1 MKIIKSLGMV
11 LYLILVIILTICLFT
26 INPFKG
32 SKIGNKTII
41 GLSNNVSNYK
51 KGSLLLVTKE
61 KIKVGDNI
69 LYYDTSN
76 GKKSLELS
84 LVKKIINTNQTETTY
99 VIKDNLFLSDEYVL
113 GTDKTIKSIPF
124 LGYIYSILIS
134 SIGYLIVVII
144 PITTYFIMTLR
155 KRKNA

>member
-1 MKIIKSLGMV
+1 MV
-11 LYLILVIILTICLFT
+11 LYLILIIILTVCLFT

-32 SKIGNKTII
+32 SKIGNRTII
-41 GLSNNVSNYK
+41 SLSNNLKSYK
-51 KGSLLLVTKE
+51 KGSLLIVTKE

-69 LYYDTSN
+69 LYYDTSK
-76 GKKSLELS
+76 GKKSLKITN
-84 LVKKIINTNQTETTY
+84 VKKIINTNQTETTY
-99 VIKDNLFLSDEYVL
+99 VVKNNLFLSDEYVL

-134 SIGYLIVVII
+134 SIGYLIVVIM

-155 KRKNA
+155 KRQNA

>member
-11 LYLILVIILTICLFT
+11 LYLILIIILTVCLFT

-32 SKIGNKTII
+32 SKIGNRTII
-41 GLSNNVSNYK
+41 SLSNNLKSYK

-61 KIKVGDNI
+61 KIKVGDDI

-76 GKKSLELS
+76 GKKSLKITN
-84 LVKKIINTNQTETTY
+84 VKKIINTNQTENTY
-99 VIKDNLFLSDEYVL
+99 VVKNNLFLSDEYVL

-155 KRKNA
+155 KRQNA

>member
-1 MKIIKSLGMV
+1 MKIIKSLGMI

-32 SKIGNKTII
+32 SKIGNRTII
-41 GLSNNVSNYK
+41 SLSNNLKSYK

-61 KIKVGDNI
+61 KIKVGDDI

-76 GKKSLELS
+76 GKKSLKITN
-84 LVKKIINTNQTETTY
+84 VKKIINTNQTETTY
-99 VIKDNLFLSDEYVL
+99 VVKNNLFLSDEYVL

-155 KRKNA
+155 KRQNA

>member
-11 LYLILVIILTICLFT
+11 LYLILIIILTVCLFT

-32 SKIGNKTII
+32 SKIGNRTII
-41 GLSNNVSNYK
+41 SLSNNLKGYK
-51 KGSLLLVTKE
+51 KGSLLIVTKE

-76 GKKSLELS
+76 GKKSLKITN
-84 LVKKIINTNQTETTY
+84 VKKIINTNQTETTY
-99 VIKDNLFLSDEYVL
+99 VVKNNLFLSDEYVL

-155 KRKNA
+155 KRQNA

>member
-1 MKIIKSLGMV
+1 MV
-11 LYLILVIILTICLFT
+11 LYLILIIILTVCLFT

-32 SKIGNKTII
+32 SKIGNRTII
-41 GLSNNVSNYK
+41 NLSNNLKGYK
-51 KGSLLLVTKE
+51 KGSLLIVTKE

-69 LYYDTSN
+69 LYYDTSK
-76 GKKSLELS
+76 GKKSLKITN
-84 LVKKIINTNQTETTY
+84 VKKIINTNQTETTY
-99 VIKDNLFLSDEYVL
+99 VVKNNLFLSDEYVL

-155 KRKNA
+155 KRQNA

>member
-11 LYLILVIILTICLFT
+11 LYLILIIILTVCLFT

-32 SKIGNKTII
+32 SKIGNRTII
-41 GLSNNVSNYK
+41 SLSNNLKGYK
-51 KGSLLLVTKE
+51 KGSLLIVTKE

-69 LYYDTSN
+69 LYYDTSK
-76 GKKSLELS
+76 GKKSLKITN
-84 LVKKIINTNQTETTY
+84 VKKIINTNQTEITY
-99 VIKDNLFLSDEYVL
+99 VVKNNLFLSDEYVL

-155 KRKNA
+155 KRQNA

>member
-11 LYLILVIILTICLFT
+11 LYLILIIILTVCLFT

-32 SKIGNKTII
+32 SKIGNRTII
-41 GLSNNVSNYK
+41 SLSSNLKGYK
-51 KGSLLLVTKE
+51 KGSLLIVTKE

-69 LYYDTSN
+69 LYYDTSK
-76 GKKSLELS
+76 GKKSLKITN
-84 LVKKIINTNQTETTY
+84 VKKIINTNQTETTY
-99 VIKDNLFLSDEYVL
+99 VVKNNLFLSDEYVL

-134 SIGYLIVVII
+134 IIGYLIVVII

-155 KRKNA
+155 KRQNA

>member
-11 LYLILVIILTICLFT
+11 LYLILIIILTVCLFT

-32 SKIGNKTII
+32 SKLGNRTII
-41 GLSNNVSNYK
+41 SLSNNLKSYK
-51 KGSLLLVTKE
+51 KGSLLIVTKE

-69 LYYDTSN
+69 LYYDTSK
-76 GKKSLELS
+76 GKKSLKITN
-84 LVKKIINTNQTETTY
+84 VKKIINTNQTETTY
-99 VIKDNLFLSDEYVL
+99 VVKNNLFLSDEYVL

-155 KRKNA
+155 KRQNA

>member
-11 LYLILVIILTICLFT
+11 LYLILIIILTVCLFT

-32 SKIGNKTII
+32 SKIGNRTII
-41 GLSNNVSNYK
+41 SLSNNLKSYK

-61 KIKVGDNI
+61 KIKVGDDI
-69 LYYDTSN
+69 LYYDTSK
-76 GKKSLELS
+76 GKKSLKITN
-84 LVKKIINTNQTETTY
+84 VKKIINTNQTETTY
-99 VIKDNLFLSDEYVL
+99 VVKNNLFLSDEYVL

-155 KRKNA
+155 KRQNA

>member
-11 LYLILVIILTICLFT
+11 LYLILIIILTVCLFT

-32 SKIGNKTII
+32 SKIGNRTII
-41 GLSNNVSNYK
+41 SLSNNLKSYK
-51 KGSLLLVTKE
+51 KGSLLIVTKE

-69 LYYDTSN
+69 LYYDTSKGN
-76 GKKSLELS
+76 KSLKITN
-84 LVKKIINTNQTETTY
+84 VKKIINTNQTETTY
-99 VIKDNLFLSDEYVL
+99 VVKNNLFLSDEYVL

-134 SIGYLIVVII
+134 SIGYLMVVII

-155 KRKNA
+155 KRQNA

>member
-1 MKIIKSLGMV
+1 MI
-11 LYLILVIILTICLFT
+11 LIIILTVCLFT

-32 SKIGNKTII
+32 SKIGNRTII
-41 GLSNNVSNYK
+41 SLSNNLKGYK
-51 KGSLLLVTKE
+51 KGSLLIVNKE

-69 LYYDTSN
+69 LYYDTSK
-76 GKKSLELS
+76 GKKSLKITN
-84 LVKKIINTNQTETTY
+84 VKKIINTNQTETTY
-99 VIKDNLFLSDEYVL
+99 VVKNNLFLSDEYVL

-155 KRKNA
+155 KRQNA

>member
-11 LYLILVIILTICLFT
+11 LYSILIIILTVCLFT

-32 SKIGNKTII
+32 SKIGNRTII
-41 GLSNNVSNYK
+41 SLSNNLKSYK
-51 KGSLLLVTKE
+51 KGSLLIVTKE

-69 LYYDTSN
+69 LYYDTSK
-76 GKKSLELS
+76 GKKSLKITN
-84 LVKKIINTNQTETTY
+84 VKKIINTNQTETTY
-99 VIKDNLFLSDEYVL
+99 VVKNNLFLSDEYVL

-155 KRKNA
+155 KRQNA

>member
-1 MKIIKSLGMV
+1 MV
-11 LYLILVIILTICLFT
+11 LYLILIIILTVCLFT

-32 SKIGNKTII
+32 SKIGNRTII
-41 GLSNNVSNYK
+41 SLSNNLKGYK
-51 KGSLLLVTKE
+51 KGSLLIVTKE

-76 GKKSLELS
+76 GKKSLKITN
-84 LVKKIINTNQTETTY
+84 VKKIINTNQTETTY
-99 VIKDNLFLSDEYVL
+99 VVKNNLFLSDEYVL

-155 KRKNA
+155 KRQNA

>member
-11 LYLILVIILTICLFT
+11 LYLILIVILTICLFT

-32 SKIGNKTII
+32 SKISNKTII
-41 GLSNNVSNYK
+41 SLSNNVNNYK

-69 LYYDTSN
+69 LYYDTIN
-76 GKKSLELS
+76 GKKKIEITS
-84 LVKKIINTNQTETTY
+84 VKKIINTNQTETTY

>member
-1 MKIIKSLGMV
+1 MF

-76 GKKSLELS
+76 GKKKIEITS
-84 LVKKIINTNQTETTY
+84 VKKIINTNQTETTY
-99 VIKDNLFLSDEYVL
+99 VINDNLFLSDEYVL

-124 LGYIYSILIS
+124 LGYIYSVLIS

>member
-11 LYLILVIILTICLFT
+11 LYLILIIILTVCLFT
-26 INPFKG
+26 INPFKE
-32 SKIGNKTII
+32 SKIGNRTII
-41 GLSNNVSNYK
+41 SLSNNLKGYK
-51 KGSLLLVTKE
+51 KGSLLIVTKE

-69 LYYDTSN
+69 LYYDTSK
-76 GKKSLELS
+76 GKKSLKITN
-84 LVKKIINTNQTETTY
+84 VKKIINTNQTETTY
-99 VIKDNLFLSDEYVL
+99 VVKNNLFLSDEYVL

-155 KRKNA
+155 KRQNA

>member
-1 MKIIKSLGMV
+1 MV
-11 LYLILVIILTICLFT
+11 LYLILIIILTVCLFT

-32 SKIGNKTII
+32 SKIGNRTII
-41 GLSNNVSNYK
+41 SLSNNLKGYK
-51 KGSLLLVTKE
+51 KGSLLIVTKE

-69 LYYDTSN
+69 LYYDTSK
-76 GKKSLELS
+76 GKKSLKITN
-84 LVKKIINTNQTETTY
+84 VKKIINTNQTETTY
-99 VIKDNLFLSDEYVL
+99 VVKNNLFLSDEYVL

-124 LGYIYSILIS
+124 LGYIYSILIR

-155 KRKNA
+155 KRQNA

>member
-11 LYLILVIILTICLFT
+11 LYLILIIILTVCLFT

-32 SKIGNKTII
+32 SKIGNRTII
-41 GLSNNVSNYK
+41 SLSNNLKGYK
-51 KGSLLLVTKE
+51 KGSLLIVTKE
-61 KIKVGDNI
+61 KIDVGDNI
-69 LYYDTSN
+69 LYYDTSK
-76 GKKSLELS
+76 GKKSLKITN
-84 LVKKIINTNQTETTY
+84 VKKIINTNQTETTY
-99 VIKDNLFLSDEYVL
+99 VVKNNLFLSDEYVL

-134 SIGYLIVVII
+134 SIGYLIVVIM

-155 KRKNA
+155 KRQNA

>member
-11 LYLILVIILTICLFT
+11 LYLILIIILTVCLFT

-32 SKIGNKTII
+32 SKIGNRTII
-41 GLSNNVSNYK
+41 CLSNNLKSYK

-69 LYYDTSN
+69 LYYDTN
-76 GKKSLELS
+76 KGKKSLKITN
-84 LVKKIINTNQTETTY
+84 VKKIINTNQTETTY
-99 VIKDNLFLSDEYVL
+99 VVKNNLFLSDEYVL

-155 KRKNA
+155 KRQNA

>member
-1 MKIIKSLGMV
+1 MV
-11 LYLILVIILTICLFT
+11 LYLILIIILTVCLFT

-32 SKIGNKTII
+32 SKIGNRTII
-41 GLSNNVSNYK
+41 SLSNNLKSYK
-51 KGSLLLVTKE
+51 KGSLLIVTKE

-76 GKKSLELS
+76 GKKSLKITN
-84 LVKKIINTNQTETTY
+84 VKKIINTNQTETTY
-99 VIKDNLFLSDEYVL
+99 VVKNNLFLSDEYVL

-155 KRKNA
+155 KRQNA

>member
-11 LYLILVIILTICLFT
+11 LYLILIIILTVCLFT

-32 SKIGNKTII
+32 SKIGNRTII
-41 GLSNNVSNYK
+41 SLSNNLKSYK

-76 GKKSLELS
+76 GKKSLKITN
-84 LVKKIINTNQTETTY
+84 VKKIINTNQTETTY
-99 VIKDNLFLSDEYVL
+99 VVKNNLFLSDEYVL

-155 KRKNA
+155 KRQNA

>member
-1 MKIIKSLGMV
+1 MKIIKSLGML
-11 LYLILVIILTICLFT
+11 LYLILIIILTVCLFT

-32 SKIGNKTII
+32 SKIGNRTII
-41 GLSNNVSNYK
+41 SLSNNLKGYK
-51 KGSLLLVTKE
+51 KGSLLIVTKE

-76 GKKSLELS
+76 GKKSLKITN
-84 LVKKIINTNQTETTY
+84 VKKIINTNQTETTY
-99 VIKDNLFLSDEYVL
+99 VVKNNLFLSDEYVL

-155 KRKNA
+155 KRQNA

>member
-11 LYLILVIILTICLFT
+11 LYLILIIILTVCLFT

-32 SKIGNKTII
+32 SKIGNRTII
-41 GLSNNVSNYK
+41 SLSNNLKSYK
-51 KGSLLLVTKE
+51 KGSLLIVTKE

-76 GKKSLELS
+76 GKKSLKITN
-84 LVKKIINTNQTETTY
+84 VKKIINTNQTETTY
-99 VIKDNLFLSDEYVL
+99 VVKNNLFLSDEYVL

-134 SIGYLIVVII
+134 SIGYLTVVII

-155 KRKNA
+155 KRQNA

>member
-1 MKIIKSLGMV
+1 M
-11 LYLILVIILTICLFT
+11 LVIILTICLFT

-32 SKIGNKTII
+32 SKINNKTII

-51 KGSLLLVTKE
+51 KGSLLIVTKE

-84 LVKKIINTNQTETTY
+84 MIKKIINTNQTETTY

>member
-1 MKIIKSLGMV
+1 MV
-11 LYLILVIILTICLFT
+11 LYLILIIILTVCLFT

-32 SKIGNKTII
+32 SKIGNRTII
-41 GLSNNVSNYK
+41 SLSNNLKGYK
-51 KGSLLLVTKE
+51 KGSLLIVTKE

-69 LYYDTSN
+69 LYYDTSK
-76 GKKSLELS
+76 GKKSLKITN
-84 LVKKIINTNQTETTY
+84 VKKIINTNQTETTY
-99 VIKDNLFLSDEYVL
+99 VVKNNLFLSDEYVL

-155 KRKNA
+155 KRQNA

>member
-11 LYLILVIILTICLFT
+11 LYLILIIILTVCLFT

-32 SKIGNKTII
+32 SKIGNRTII
-41 GLSNNVSNYK
+41 SLSNNLKGYK
-51 KGSLLLVTKE
+51 KGSLLIVTKE

-69 LYYDTSN
+69 LYYDTSK
-76 GKKSLELS
+76 GKKSLKITN
-84 LVKKIINTNQTETTY
+84 VKKIINTNQTETTY
-99 VIKDNLFLSDEYVL
+99 VVKNNLFLSDEYVL
-113 GTDKTIKSIPF
+113 GTDKAIKSIPF

-155 KRKNA
+155 KRQNA

>member
-11 LYLILVIILTICLFT
+11 LYLILIIILTVCLFT

-32 SKIGNKTII
+32 SKIGNRTII
-41 GLSNNVSNYK
+41 SLSNSLKGYK
-51 KGSLLLVTKE
+51 KGSLLIVTKE

-69 LYYDTSN
+69 LYYDTSK
-76 GKKSLELS
+76 GKKSLKITN
-84 LVKKIINTNQTETTY
+84 VKKIINTNQTETTY
-99 VIKDNLFLSDEYVL
+99 VVKNNLFLSDEYVL

-155 KRKNA
+155 KRQNA

>member
-11 LYLILVIILTICLFT
+11 LYLILIVILTICLFT

-32 SKIGNKTII
+32 SKISNKTII
-41 GLSNNVSNYK
+41 SLSNNVNNYK

-76 GKKSLELS
+76 GKKKIEITS
-84 LVKKIINTNQTETTY
+84 VKKIINTNQTETTY

>member
-1 MKIIKSLGMV
+1 MKIIKSLEMV
-11 LYLILVIILTICLFT
+11 LYLILIIILTVCLFT

-32 SKIGNKTII
+32 SKIGNRTVIS
-41 GLSNNVSNYK
+41 LSNNLKSYK
-51 KGSLLLVTKE
+51 KGSLLIVTKE

-69 LYYDTSN
+69 LYYDTSK
-76 GKKSLELS
+76 GKKSLKITN
-84 LVKKIINTNQTETTY
+84 VKKIINTNQTETTY
-99 VIKDNLFLSDEYVL
+99 VVKNNLFLSDEYVL

-155 KRKNA
+155 KRQNA

>member
-11 LYLILVIILTICLFT
+11 LYLILIIILTVCLFT

-32 SKIGNKTII
+32 SKIGNRTII
-41 GLSNNVSNYK
+41 SLSNNLKSYK
-51 KGSLLLVTKE
+51 KGSLLIVTKE

-69 LYYDTSN
+69 LYYDTSK
-76 GKKSLELS
+76 GKKSLKITN
-84 LVKKIINTNQTETTY
+84 VKKIINTNQTETTY
-99 VIKDNLFLSDEYVL
+99 VVKNNLFLSDEYVL
-113 GTDKTIKSIPF
+113 GTNKTIKSIPF

-155 KRKNA
+155 KRQNA

>member
-11 LYLILVIILTICLFT
+11 LYLILIIILTVCLFT

-32 SKIGNKTII
+32 SKIGNRTII
-41 GLSNNVSNYK
+41 SLSNNLKSHK

-69 LYYDTSN
+69 LYYDTSK
-76 GKKSLELS
+76 GKKSLKITN
-84 LVKKIINTNQTETTY
+84 VKKIINTNQTETTY
-99 VIKDNLFLSDEYVL
+99 VVKNNLFLSDEYVL

-124 LGYIYSILIS
+124 IGYIYSILIS

-155 KRKNA
+155 KRQNA

>member
-1 MKIIKSLGMV
+1 MV
-11 LYLILVIILTICLFT
+11 LYLILIIILTVCLFT

-32 SKIGNKTII
+32 SKIGNRTII
-41 GLSNNVSNYK
+41 SLSNNLKSYK

-76 GKKSLELS
+76 GKKSLKITN
-84 LVKKIINTNQTETTY
+84 VKKIINTNQTETTY
-99 VIKDNLFLSDEYVL
+99 VVKNNLFLSDEYVL

-155 KRKNA
+155 KRQNA

>member
-11 LYLILVIILTICLFT
+11 LYLILIIILTVCLFT

-32 SKIGNKTII
+32 SKIGNRTII
-41 GLSNNVSNYK
+41 SLSTNLKGYK
-51 KGSLLLVTKE
+51 KGSLLIVTKE

-69 LYYDTSN
+69 LYYDTSK
-76 GKKSLELS
+76 GKKSLKITN
-84 LVKKIINTNQTETTY
+84 VKKIINTNQTETTY
-99 VIKDNLFLSDEYVL
+99 VVKNNLFLSDEYVL

-155 KRKNA
+155 KRQNA

>member
-1 MKIIKSLGMV
+1 MI
-11 LYLILVIILTICLFT
+11 LIIILTVCLFT
-26 INPFKG
+26 INPFKE
-32 SKIGNKTII
+32 SKIGNRTII
-41 GLSNNVSNYK
+41 SLSNNLKGYK
-51 KGSLLLVTKE
+51 KGSLLIVTKE

-69 LYYDTSN
+69 LYYDTSK
-76 GKKSLELS
+76 GKKSLKITN
-84 LVKKIINTNQTETTY
+84 VKKIINTNQTETTY
-99 VIKDNLFLSDEYVL
+99 VVKNNLFLSDEYVL

-155 KRKNA
+155 KRQNA

>member
-1 MKIIKSLGMV
+1 MKIIKSLGMI

-41 GLSNNVSNYK
+41 GLSNNLKSYK

-76 GKKSLELS
+76 GKKSLKITN
-84 LVKKIINTNQTETTY
+84 VKKIINTNQTETTY
-99 VIKDNLFLSDEYVL
+99 VVKNNLFLSDEYVL

>member
-11 LYLILVIILTICLFT
+11 LYLILIIILTVCLFT
-26 INPFKG
+26 INHFKG
-32 SKIGNKTII
+32 SKLGNRTII
-41 GLSNNVSNYK
+41 SLSNNLKGYK
-51 KGSLLLVTKE
+51 KGSLLIVTKE

-69 LYYDTSN
+69 LYYDTSK
-76 GKKSLELS
+76 GKKSLKITN
-84 LVKKIINTNQTETTY
+84 VKKIINTNQTETTY
-99 VIKDNLFLSDEYVL
+99 VVKNNLFLSDEYVL

-155 KRKNA
+155 KRQNA

>member
-11 LYLILVIILTICLFT
+11 LYLILIIILTVCLFT

-32 SKIGNKTII
+32 SKIGNRTII
-41 GLSNNVSNYK
+41 SLSNNLKSYK
-51 KGSLLLVTKE
+51 KGSLLIVTKE

-69 LYYDTSN
+69 LYYDTSK
-76 GKKSLELS
+76 GKKSLKITN
-84 LVKKIINTNQTETTY
+84 VKKIINTNQTETTY
-99 VIKDNLFLSDEYVL
+99 VVKNNLFLSDEYVL

-134 SIGYLIVVII
+134 SIGYLMVVII

-155 KRKNA
+155 KRQNA

>member
-1 MKIIKSLGMV
+1 MV
-11 LYLILVIILTICLFT
+11 LYLILIIILTVCLFT

-32 SKIGNKTII
+32 SKIGNRTII
-41 GLSNNVSNYK
+41 SLSNNLKSYK

-69 LYYDTSN
+69 LYYDTSK
-76 GKKSLELS
+76 GKKSLKITN
-84 LVKKIINTNQTETTY
+84 VKKIINTNQTETTY
-99 VIKDNLFLSDEYVL
+99 VVKNNLFLSDEYVL

-155 KRKNA
+155 KRQNA

>member
-1 MKIIKSLGMV
+1 MV
-11 LYLILVIILTICLFT
+11 LYSILIIILTVCLFT

-32 SKIGNKTII
+32 SKIGNRTII
-41 GLSNNVSNYK
+41 SLSNNLKSYK
-51 KGSLLLVTKE
+51 KGRLLIVTKE

-69 LYYDTSN
+69 LYYDTSK
-76 GKKSLELS
+76 GKKSLEITN
-84 LVKKIINTNQTETTY
+84 VKKIINTNQTETTY
-99 VIKDNLFLSDEYVL
+99 VVKNNLFLSDEYVL

-134 SIGYLIVVII
+134 SIGYLMVVII

-155 KRKNA
+155 KRQNA

>member
-1 MKIIKSLGMV
+1 MI
-11 LYLILVIILTICLFT
+11 LIIILTVCLFT

-32 SKIGNKTII
+32 SKIGNRTII
-41 GLSNNVSNYK
+41 SLSNNLKSYK
-51 KGSLLLVTKE
+51 KGSLLIVTKE

-69 LYYDTSN
+69 LYYDTSK
-76 GKKSLELS
+76 GKKSLKITN
-84 LVKKIINTNQTETTY
+84 VKKIINTNQTETTY
-99 VIKDNLFLSDEYVL
+99 VVKNNLFLSDEYVL

-134 SIGYLIVVII
+134 SIGYLIVVIM

-155 KRKNA
+155 KRQNA